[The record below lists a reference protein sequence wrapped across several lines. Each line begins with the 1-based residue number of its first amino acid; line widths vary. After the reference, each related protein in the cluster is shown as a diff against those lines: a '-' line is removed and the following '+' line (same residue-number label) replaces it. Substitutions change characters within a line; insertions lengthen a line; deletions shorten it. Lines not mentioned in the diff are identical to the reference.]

1 MLQGNYLKHERAS
14 SQKTLIFL
22 NIAVRTS
29 TLGKS
34 ARFFNKQNFHNQED
48 YKASKHVI
56 QTYHLVPN
64 VTVGYSKITVFKK
77 NFMSRRNT

>member
-1 MLQGNYLKHERAS
+1 MKCDQHTLKATLVISIDTPPQKKKYNEDSSLLRYDSMLQHNYLKNDRAS

-34 ARFFNKQNFHNQED
+34 ARFFNKHNLS
-48 YKASKHVI
+48 ALS
-56 QTYHLVPN
+56 
-64 VTVGYSKITVFKK
+64 
-77 NFMSRRNT
+77 

>member
-1 MLQGNYLKHERAS
+1 MLQHNYLKNDRAS

-34 ARFFNKQNFHNQED
+34 ARFFNKHNLS
-48 YKASKHVI
+48 ALS
-56 QTYHLVPN
+56 
-64 VTVGYSKITVFKK
+64 
-77 NFMSRRNT
+77 